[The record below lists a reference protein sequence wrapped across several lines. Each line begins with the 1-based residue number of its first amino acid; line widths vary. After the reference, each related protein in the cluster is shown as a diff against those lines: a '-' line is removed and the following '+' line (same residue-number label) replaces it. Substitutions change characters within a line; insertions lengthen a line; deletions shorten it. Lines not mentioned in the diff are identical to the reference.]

1 MKTLVYD
8 FKKIKNDDETLVTNQ
23 KQLLMKVTLM
33 MYLNQSTVLLVQV
46 VRFRRFRWN
55 YWFSQRS

>member
-8 FKKIKNDDETLVTNQ
+8 FKKIKNDETLKTNQ

>member
-8 FKKIKNDDETLVTNQ
+8 FEKIKNDETLETNQ

-33 MYLNQSTVLLVQV
+33 MYLNQSAVLLVQV

-55 YWFSQRS
+55 YWFSQR

>member
-8 FKKIKNDDETLVTNQ
+8 FKKIKNDDETLETNQ

-33 MYLNQSTVLLVQV
+33 MYLNQSAVLLVQV

-55 YWFSQRS
+55 Y

>member
-8 FKKIKNDDETLVTNQ
+8 FKKIKNDDKTLETNQ

>member
-8 FKKIKNDDETLVTNQ
+8 FEKIKNDETLETNQ

-33 MYLNQSTVLLVQV
+33 MYLNQSAVLLVQV

>member
-8 FKKIKNDDETLVTNQ
+8 FKKIKNDDETLETNQ

>member
-8 FKKIKNDDETLVTNQ
+8 FKKIKNDDETLETNQ
-23 KQLLMKVTLM
+23 KQILMKVTLM

>member
-8 FKKIKNDDETLVTNQ
+8 FEKIKNDETLETNQ

-55 YWFSQRS
+55 Y

>member
-8 FKKIKNDDETLVTNQ
+8 FEKIKNDETLETNQ

>member
-8 FKKIKNDDETLVTNQ
+8 FKKRKNDDETLETNQ

>member
-8 FKKIKNDDETLVTNQ
+8 FEKIKNDETLEKNQ

>member
-8 FKKIKNDDETLVTNQ
+8 FKKIKNDETLETNQ

>member
-8 FKKIKNDDETLVTNQ
+8 FKKIKNDDETLETNQ

-33 MYLNQSTVLLVQV
+33 MYLNQSIVLLVQV

>member
-8 FKKIKNDDETLVTNQ
+8 FEKIKNDETLETNQ

-46 VRFRRFRWN
+46 VRFKRFRWN

>member
-8 FKKIKNDDETLVTNQ
+8 FKKIKNDETLETNQ

-33 MYLNQSTVLLVQV
+33 MYLNQSAVLLVQV

>member
-8 FKKIKNDDETLVTNQ
+8 FEKIKNDETLETNQ

-33 MYLNQSTVLLVQV
+33 MYLNQSTVLLVK
-46 VRFRRFRWN
+46 W
-55 YWFSQRS
+55 

>member
-8 FKKIKNDDETLVTNQ
+8 FKKIKNDDETLETNQ

-33 MYLNQSTVLLVQV
+33 MYLNQSAVLLVQV